1 MSQFCDHKNNYTW
14 WESDANN
21 IPFIRVCEACRD
33 IKMSAY
39 KGDVPT
45 SPQYKKFLDKEK
57 QS

>member
-1 MSQFCDHKNNYTW
+1 W